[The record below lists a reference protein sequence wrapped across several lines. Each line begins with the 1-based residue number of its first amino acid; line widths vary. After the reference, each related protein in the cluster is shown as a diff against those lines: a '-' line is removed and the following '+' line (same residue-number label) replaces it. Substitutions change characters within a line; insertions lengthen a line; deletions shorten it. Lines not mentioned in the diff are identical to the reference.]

1 MATMNQVI
9 EYVDRVKLNTYND
22 EDKYRWMRDLEGM
35 VISSVLTEENE
46 SLSPPVDGDAELLVP
61 EPYSEIYAFYVMA
74 MIDFHNREYDEY
86 NNTVLLYMERLEAFK
101 AWYIQNNRPKSY
113 KKHLKVMG

>member
-22 EDKYRWMRDLEGM
+22 EDKYRWMRTLEGM
-35 VISSVLTEENE
+35 VISTILGGEPSVPE
-46 SLSPPVDGDAELLVP
+46 DGDEELIVP
-61 EPYSEIYAFYVMA
+61 SPFDEVYSLYVMA

-86 NNTVLLYMERLEAFK
+86 NNAVLLYTERLEAFK
-101 AWYIQNNRPKSY
+101 AWYIQNNRPKNY